1 MQKISEF
8 AINFLDGVII
18 RMIKIIK
25 ALLKILILIPLWASA
40 GISDDLRMMP
50 IPLTDGKT
58 VKLDNYRGVK
68 PVYLKFW
75 ATWCQPCMKEMPHF
89 QEAQEQYGNSI
100 EIISINLGINDTM
113 QDVRE
118 VISKFGLTM
127 QTSFDESGN
136 LAQAFRFVGSPYH
149 LLLDKNL
156 NLVHRGHKADEAL
169 DNKLALLSNE
179 KPISELSSE
188 VLNDTEEE
196 LVIPNLDKGITAI
209 LFTATWCDWYLKD
222 TRPMASANCSRSQEA
237 FNALVKSNPSINFEL
252 IVSRLWTSDADLIAY
267 TKKYNIPVTGK
278 IDVSNKMFIKQ
289 GVNTF
294 PTLIVYKNGK
304 EIYRTTKV
312 QSNSLE
318 LSGL

>member
-1 MQKISEF
+1 MK
-8 AINFLDGVII
+8 N
-18 RMIKIIK
+18 IIK
-25 ALLKILILIPLWASA
+25 ALLAILILIPLWASA
-40 GISDDLRMMP
+40 EISEALRMMP

-58 VKLDNYRGVK
+58 VKLDDFREVK

-89 QEAQEQYGNSI
+89 QKVQEQYGNSI

-113 QDVRE
+113 QDVRK

-127 QTSFDESGN
+127 PTSFDESGN
-136 LAQAFRFVGSPYH
+136 LAQAFRFVGTPYH
-149 LLLDKNL
+149 LLLDKNM

-179 KPISELSSE
+179 KPISELSST
-188 VLNDTEEE
+188 VLDDTEQE
-196 LVIPNLDKGITAI
+196 LVIPNLDKGVTAI

-222 TRPMASANCSRSQEA
+222 TRPRASVNCSRSQEA
-237 FNALVKSNPSINFEL
+237 FNALAKANPSVKFEL
-252 IVSRLWTSDADLIAY
+252 VVSRLWTSDADLLAY
-267 TKKYNIPVTGK
+267 TKKYDIPIPGK
-278 IDVSNKMFIKQ
+278 IDASNKMFIKQ

-304 EIYRTTKV
+304 EIYRTTTV
-312 QSNSLE
+312 QNNSLE